1 MLKITA
7 KKQTVCRADKTS
19 RTTLNYSYL
28 NDIKYGKRAFSWVEC
43 SETKLSVK
51 NNSTSCKRFVYITN
65 VTQTTGIVIATAD
78 SGRLRWKIENE
89 GFNTQKNL
97 GYDLEHKYSR
107 VSYTAMQNYYQL
119 LQIAHM
125 INQFVERSKEVIE
138 LFLER
143 SKQTMIDLWKKL
155 IAYLLM
161 SQCETNALCTL
172 ESG

>member
-1 MLKITA
+1 MECNEIKVFVNA
-7 KKQTVCRADKTS
+7 KPA
-19 RTTLNYSYL
+19 
-28 NDIKYGKRAFSWVEC
+28 
-43 SETKLSVK
+43 
-51 NNSTSCKRFVYITN
+51 SCKRFVYITN
-65 VTQTTGIVIATAD
+65 VTQTSDIVIATAD

-125 INQFVERSKEVIE
+125 INQFVERSKEVVE
-138 LFLER
+138 LLMER

-155 IAYLLM
+155 IAYLIM
-161 SQCETNALCTL
+161 NQCETNDLCAV